1 MEILNNDNGNP
12 LNENHSQM
20 LFFGIAD
27 SYCKANDI
35 DISRENNNGN
45 GPVDFKLSKGYYNKI
60 VVEIKKSS
68 NSQLSHCYEVQI
80 PIYETRRSW
89 ERYIFIHWF
98 RGSHIRVKNFKN
110 EMNKYKNTK
119 IELIEINGREKESTS
134 KKISVIPSWFYF

>member
-1 MEILNNDNGNP
+1 
-12 LNENHSQM
+12 M

-80 PIYETRRSW
+80 PIYMKQE
-89 ERYIFIHWF
+89 EVEKAIYLFIDLGDHD
-98 RGSHIRVKNFKN
+98 IRVKNFKN

-119 IELIEINGREKESTS
+119 IELIEIDGREKESAS
-134 KKISVIPSWFYF
+134 KRIET